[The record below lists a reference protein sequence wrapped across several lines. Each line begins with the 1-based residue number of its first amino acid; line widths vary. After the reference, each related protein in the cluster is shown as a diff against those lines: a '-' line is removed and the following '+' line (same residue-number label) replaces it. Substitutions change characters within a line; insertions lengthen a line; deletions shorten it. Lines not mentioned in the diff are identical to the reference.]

1 MASSRRSGGGRVLA
15 PAADLVRLAG
25 LASLVATAA
34 RGEWVN
40 AALFSL
46 VLLGLVL
53 PRILALVVA
62 VGPGLDLAYGVVLLF
77 AAWSAVLDLYVT
89 YDWLDVV
96 VHAVACGLTAAVAY
110 RLLAAW
116 SVLPRPDDRRVQHA
130 SIGLVVTTTAVGW
143 ALGVLWEVGEWYGHT
158 YLDHRIQVGYG
169 DTMGDLA
176 SDAVGSV
183 AAGLLLLPRRT
194 RRAVVPASP
203 SVHPVTVSA
212 VIPVKGDA
220 VALARC
226 L

>member
-1 MASSRRSGGGRVLA
+1 MTSSTRSGGGRMLA
-15 PAADLVRLAG
+15 VAAGLVRLAG
-25 LASLVATAA
+25 LARLVAMAA

-62 VGPGLDLAYGVVLLF
+62 VGPGLDLVYGVVLLF

-89 YDWLDVV
+89 YNWLDVL
-96 VHAVACGLTAAVAY
+96 VHAVACGLTAVVAY

-116 SVLPRPDDRRVQHA
+116 SVLPCPDDPGVRHA

-143 ALGVLWEVGEWYGHT
+143 ALGVLWEVGEWFGHT

-169 DTMGDLA
+169 DTIGDLMA
-176 SDAVGSV
+176 DGEGAF
-183 AAGLLLLPRRT
+183 AAGLLLAWTFRSTSPRNPSSGT
-194 RRAVVPASP
+194 AVE
-203 SVHPVTVSA
+203 HHVTVS
-212 VIPVKGDA
+212 V
-220 VALARC
+220 
-226 L
+226 